1 MPASHTIG
9 SRIQERFGRAASAY
23 AVSRVHR
30 GGPDLDAMLAAAAL
44 TGRERVLDL
53 GCGPGHAAAAF
64 APHAREVVGLDLTE
78 AMLEVARHL
87 AAERGLSNL
96 RFEHADAS
104 KLPFDAGSFERV
116 TSRLSAHH
124 YANPRAV
131 LREVARVLVP
141 GGSFL
146 LVDAVAPDDPAQ
158 DSFLN
163 AFEML
168 RDPSHVRDHTVTQWC
183 DMLRE
188 AGLVA
193 ETLGHF
199 TITQE
204 FEAWVERIGTS
215 PGAVTGLRAL
225 FDEAPDEVRGAFG
238 IRGHGAYGF
247 RLDLALIRGTL
258 A

>member
-1 MPASHTIG
+1 
-9 SRIQERFGRAASAY
+9 
-23 AVSRVHR
+23 
-30 GGPDLDAMLAAAAL
+30 
-44 TGRERVLDL
+44 
-53 GCGPGHAAAAF
+53 
-64 APHAREVVGLDLTE
+64 
-78 AMLEVARHL
+78 
-87 AAERGLSNL
+87 
-96 RFEHADAS
+96 
-104 KLPFDAGSFERV
+104 
-116 TSRLSAHH
+116 
-124 YANPRAV
+124 V
-131 LREVARVLVP
+131 LREAARVLAP

-188 AGLVA
+188 VGLVA
-193 ETLGHF
+193 EVLGHF

-204 FEAWVERIGTS
+204 FEPWVERIGTS

-238 IRGHGAYGF
+238 IRGHGAYEF
-247 RLDLALIRGTL
+247 RLELALIRG
-258 A
+258 ARS